1 MTPALGRRAG
11 ILFLTGLVFW
21 AVPQSGAA
29 RVKVWHHH
37 SHGHFDKAQFKNTI
51 VTSEGAL
58 QLARELKTFAHLD
71 VMHVWDVVEDKH
83 GNLFVAT
90 GDEGKIYK
98 IGPGGKATVAYASA
112 DSQILCL
119 AAGPD
124 GSIYA
129 GTGPNGSV
137 ICLPPTGK
145 AKVIEENLDNYVW
158 CLALDPA
165 QRTLYAGTGPKGR
178 IYQVPA
184 EGEGKACV
192 FYSTKQEHILC
203 MARGADGML
212 YAGTDKGGLVYRI
225 DSKGKGF
232 VLYGAAQ
239 SEVRSLLV
247 CAEGVYAGT
256 SSPVK
261 RRGGGSAQG
270 GGSPGSTA
278 LADTPPGDGAPAI
291 GKGKNNESTKTAAGA
306 DGSGGSESEE
316 QPKKSGAAPP
326 PPPPVGE
333 NSLYRIAPDGTVREL
348 FREKAMLLSLLRHNG
363 RVLVGTGMQGQLF
376 EIDEATKE
384 RTEIARLDHGQIHC
398 LCLRKDGSIVIGTG
412 DPGKLYVLQDKYA
425 AKGTVVSEVL
435 DAKIIS
441 KWGALA
447 WKPETPAGT
456 KVTLAVRS
464 GNTADPDDTWSDWS
478 AEQSDPQNGKITAPT
493 ARYLQYRVTLT
504 SDNPKATPSVR
515 GLTLRY
521 QTTNQA
527 PEITSLE
534 VPDLDAVNL
543 DNPKKFKLKWT
554 AVDPNEDELT
564 YTLYVRKD
572 GWKSWV
578 KLEEHLEKTTFE
590 WDTTT
595 TPAGIYQLKVVASD
609 RKDNAAEDAL
619 TAEKISAPFP
629 VAHVPPTVTVTF
641 TGMDGEHAVFEAT
654 ATDPL
659 VRLTEASFA
668 VNGKKWVNV
677 FPKDGLFDSKKE
689 EFRFK
694 SDALRP
700 GTYVVVLRVRDAA
713 GNLGSADVVFTVD
726 AKKK

>member
-1 MTPALGRRAG
+1 MTSSLLRGAG
-11 ILFLTGLVFW
+11 CVILISL
-21 AVPQSGAA
+21 AVWVMPGSVAA

-37 SHGHFDKAQFKNTI
+37 SPGHFDKAQFKNTV

-58 QLARELKTFAHLD
+58 QLARELKPLAHLD

-98 IGPGGKATVAYASA
+98 ITPGGKATVVYTSS
-112 DSQILCL
+112 DSQVLCL

-129 GTGPNGSV
+129 GTGPTGTV
-137 ICLPPTGK
+137 ICLPPAGK
-145 AKVIEENLDNYVW
+145 AKILEENLDNYVW
-158 CLALDPA
+158 CLALDPDTK
-165 QRTLYAGTGPKGR
+165 TLYAGTGPKGR
-178 IYQVPA
+178 IYQIPA
-184 EGEGKACV
+184 EGKACV

-203 MARGADGML
+203 MARGQDGML
-212 YAGTDKGGLVYRI
+212 YAGTDKGGLIYRI
-225 DSKGKGF
+225 DAKGKGF
-232 VLYGAAQ
+232 VLYGAPQ
-239 SEVRSLLV
+239 SEIRSLLV
-247 CAEGVYAGT
+247 CADGVYAGT
-256 SSPVK
+256 SSPAQ
-261 RRGGGSAQG
+261 RRGSGSAQSSG
-270 GGSPGSTA
+270 TPGRTASGDSPPS
-278 LADTPPGDGAPAI
+278 DSAPAV
-291 GKGKNNESTKTAAGA
+291 GKGKETTKTAAGA
-306 DGSGGSESEE
+306 EVAGASESEE
-316 QPKKSGAAPP
+316 PAKKSGAAAPATP
-326 PPPPVGE
+326 SVGE

-348 FREKAMLLSLLRHNG
+348 FREKAMVLSLARQGG

-384 RTEIARLDHGQIHC
+384 RSEIARLDHGQIHS
-398 LCLRKDGSIVIGTG
+398 LCLRRDGSIILGTG

-447 WKPETPAGT
+447 WKPEAPSGT
-456 KVTLAVRS
+456 KVTVAVRS
-464 GNTADPDDTWSDWS
+464 GNTADPDETWSDWS
-478 AEQSDPQNGKITAPT
+478 AEQSDPHNGKVTAPT
-493 ARYLQYRVTLT
+493 ARYLQYRVTLA
-504 SDNPKATPSVR
+504 SDNPKATASVR

-543 DNPKKFKLKWT
+543 ENPKKFKIKWT
-554 AVDPNEDELT
+554 AVDPNEDELV

-572 GWKSWV
+572 GWKNWV
-578 KLEEHLEKTTFE
+578 KLEENLDKTTFE

-595 TPAGIYQLKVVASD
+595 TPAGIYQVKLVASD
-609 RKDNAAEDAL
+609 RKDNAPEDAL

-629 VAHVPPTVTVTF
+629 VAHAPPTVNVTF

-668 VNGKKWVNV
+668 VNGKKWVSV
-677 FPKDGLFDSKKE
+677 FPKDGIFDSKKE

-713 GNLGSADVVFTVD
+713 GNMGSGDVVFTVE